1 MEDVV
6 KAPEYDS
13 LAFAY
18 IGDAVWELELRKAV
32 AQRKEKHVKLVTDVK
47 KYVNAKFQSGLYIEI
62 SEKLSEYELSFAR
75 RARNC
80 AIKSY
85 PKSCTPIEYR
95 NATAFEALMGYYHLT
110 GQNWKVEELIKKYI
124 IKGEE

>member
-1 MEDVV
+1 MDDV

-13 LAFAY
+13 LSFAY

-32 AQRKEKHVKLVTDVK
+32 AQKKERHVKLVTDVK

-62 SEKLSEYELSFAR
+62 SENLSEYELSFAR

-80 AIKSY
+80 AIKNY

-110 GQNWKVEELIKKYI
+110 GQNGKIEELIKKYI

>member
-1 MEDVV
+1 MDYV

-13 LAFAY
+13 LSFAY
-18 IGDAVWELELRKAV
+18 IGDAVWELELRKVV
-32 AQRKEKHVKLVTDVK
+32 AQKKERHVKLVTDVK

-62 SEKLSEYELSFAR
+62 SENLSEYELSFAR

-80 AIKSY
+80 AIKNY

-110 GQNWKVEELIKKYI
+110 GQNGKIEELIKKYI